1 MASGQT
7 ALCRDGVPNDGL
19 FESVAS
25 LQALPKIIVFD
36 LDNTLWTPE
45 LYQIRQRH
53 LPQVD
58 MDIRLFPDAVRILE
72 WWMRHC
78 DPHLEQAEA
87 QHIIPLAIASRTSK
101 TSWVDHLLD
110 AFRVSGRPL
119 RSLFRFV
126 EIQAGSKKKHMS
138 RIRQASGVPYHDML
152 FVDDDAR
159 MNLDE
164 VSQLGILC
172 CHTPRGVTVEHFVK
186 ALHRYNELRTSAADG
201 ERPWMWYILNS
212 ENLNIA
218 EPCVPTGSVR
228 AGRVKF
234 YSIAKR
240 FGFLV
245 DEGTGQ
251 ELSRRE

>member
-78 DPHLEQAEA
+78 DPLY
-87 QHIIPLAIASRTSK
+87 
-101 TSWVDHLLD
+101 
-110 AFRVSGRPL
+110 
-119 RSLFRFV
+119 
-126 EIQAGSKKKHMS
+126 
-138 RIRQASGVPYHDML
+138 RQ
-152 FVDDDAR
+152 
-159 MNLDE
+159 
-164 VSQLGILC
+164 Q
-172 CHTPRGVTVEHFVK
+172 
-186 ALHRYNELRTSAADG
+186 
-201 ERPWMWYILNS
+201 
-212 ENLNIA
+212 
-218 EPCVPTGSVR
+218 
-228 AGRVKF
+228 
-234 YSIAKR
+234 
-240 FGFLV
+240 
-245 DEGTGQ
+245 
-251 ELSRRE
+251 